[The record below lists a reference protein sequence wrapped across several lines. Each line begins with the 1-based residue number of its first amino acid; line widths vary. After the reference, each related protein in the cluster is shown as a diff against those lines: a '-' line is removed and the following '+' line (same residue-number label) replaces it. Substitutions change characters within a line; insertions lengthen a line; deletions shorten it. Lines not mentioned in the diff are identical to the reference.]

1 MAVDLARKD
10 APLGELNTT
19 PLIDVLLVLLVMFI
33 ITIPVSSHSLTVD
46 LPRAC
51 ASCPVINEVKNK
63 VTIERSG
70 AIRWNGEAV
79 SEATLRDLLR
89 QTQAM
94 PVEPQ
99 LQYEPDGS
107 ASYAQSARVLNLIRQ
122 AGVTKLGFTG
132 NERYRTFR
140 AD

>member
-1 MAVDLARKD
+1 MAFAVARAD
-10 APLGELNTT
+10 RPLGELNTT
-19 PLIDVLLVLLVMFI
+19 PLIDVLLVLLVMFV
-33 ITIPVSSHSLTVD
+33 ITIPVASHSLTVD

-51 ASCPVINEVKNK
+51 TDCPGIDDVKNK
-63 VTIERSG
+63 ITIQQSG
-70 AIRWNGEAV
+70 TIRWNGEAV
-79 SEATLRDLLR
+79 SEGALRELLR

-99 LQYEPDGS
+99 LQYEPDGN

-122 AGVTKLGFTG
+122 AGVKKLGFVG
-132 NERYRTFR
+132 NERYRSFR

>member
-1 MAVDLARKD
+1 MAFAVARTD
-10 APLGELNTT
+10 RPLGELNTT
-19 PLIDVLLVLLVMFI
+19 PLIDVLLVLLVMFV
-33 ITIPVSSHSLTVD
+33 ITIPVASHSLTVD

-51 ASCPVINEVKNK
+51 VDCPGIDDVKNR
-63 VTIERSG
+63 VTIEQNG
-70 AIRWNGEAV
+70 TIRWNGEAV
-79 SEATLRDLLR
+79 SEGTLRELLR

-99 LQYEPDGS
+99 LQYEPDGN

-122 AGVTKLGFTG
+122 AGVTKLGFVG
-132 NERYRTFR
+132 NERYRSFR